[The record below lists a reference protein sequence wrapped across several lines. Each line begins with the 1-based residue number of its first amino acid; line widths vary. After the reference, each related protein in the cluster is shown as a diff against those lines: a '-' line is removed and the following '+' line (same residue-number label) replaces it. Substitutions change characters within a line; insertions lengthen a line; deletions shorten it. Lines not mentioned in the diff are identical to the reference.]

1 MSNFVGTPRRRYR
14 SLLAPS
20 VRGSLQAPRSVPVPV
35 DARQPK
41 RARGKESAN
50 FRDATAPQADAANLS
65 NRLLTLEEAG
75 KILRVGRTSA
85 WEMVNA
91 GDLSAVRIRGKLLI
105 PCEAVERYVAELIED
120 ARAVAEARRSLR
132 RKSPSLADRR

>member
-1 MSNFVGTPRRRYR
+1 
-14 SLLAPS
+14 
-20 VRGSLQAPRSVPVPV
+20 
-35 DARQPK
+35 
-41 RARGKESAN
+41 
-50 FRDATAPQADAANLS
+50 
-65 NRLLTLEEAG
+65 
-75 KILRVGRTSA
+75 
-85 WEMVNA
+85 MVNA